1 MTLEQNIEEGLD
13 TLMTEQKLNAVSI
26 SLAEARDGTK
36 KYVTQFTTFEQT
48 YSPYQINSE
57 ELYQGIGDT
66 VLISIQ
72 NAAAEMKKRRDA
84 KTE

>member
-1 MTLEQNIEEGLD
+1 MTLEQNIKKGLD
-13 TLMTEQKLNAVSI
+13 TLMTEHKLNAVCI
-26 SLAEARDGTK
+26 SLAVARDGK
-36 KYVTQFTTFEQT
+36 KIYVTEFITFEQT

-57 ELYQGIGDT
+57 EPYQGIGDT